1 MITEFKIFENKL
13 FNEFVRMKDEFGIV
27 MEKFMENFFENQLE
41 EYNMKVSLLNP
52 NSASLIL
59 RMEGET
65 DLNPILNVYLSNYAK
80 RVSKNLREQ
89 VYKLQISR
97 RYTTND
103 TFNSKLK
110 EFEKYI
116 NSLIMIEN
124 DIIHITINYEKKIS
138 IDELREVISKLNM
151 EEYELFQD
159 VNKYNL

>member
-1 MITEFKIFENKL
+1 MKYLKTFENKL
-13 FNEFVRMKDEFGIV
+13 FDEFVRILDEFGII
-27 MEKFMENFFENQLE
+27 MKKFMEDFFENQLE
-41 EYNMKVSLLNP
+41 EYNMKVIRLNP

-65 DLNPILNVYLSNYAK
+65 DLNPILNVYLYNYAK
-80 RVSKNLREQ
+80 SNIKNLREQ

-103 TFNSKLK
+103 TFNFKLK
-110 EFEKYI
+110 KFEKYI

-124 DIIHITINYEKKIS
+124 DITHITINYEKKIS